1 MANESY
7 RVCKVLQDSGV
18 GLDTMGFQEDLD
30 SQ

>member
-7 RVCKVLQDSGV
+7 RVCNVLQDSGV
-18 GLDTMGFQEDLD
+18 GLDRMEFQENLD